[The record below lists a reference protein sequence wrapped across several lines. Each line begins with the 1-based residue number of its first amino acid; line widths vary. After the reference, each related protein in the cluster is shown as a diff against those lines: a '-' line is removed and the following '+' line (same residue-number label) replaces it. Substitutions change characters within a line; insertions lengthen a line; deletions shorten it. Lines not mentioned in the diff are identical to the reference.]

1 MFCLTLLV
9 KFSSLTGYFLSYILP
24 PTDRLVHWWEMTTGT
39 KETSTKE
46 QILDV
51 ASRLIHVRGFNKT
64 SVDEILKE
72 SGVGKGN
79 FYYYFKSKDELG
91 FAILD
96 RSIERITREI
106 IEKCFTDGKD
116 PWQQLLDFFD
126 CQVERIRRQGCTGGC
141 PLGNLA
147 VEMSDIHEEFR
158 RRLNKAFDR
167 LRSRIEDTLTQA
179 RTQGMLRND
188 ADIPRLAHFLVAA
201 FEGALMM
208 GKLHKDIGIIAGVV
222 EELKGH
228 LAHYRVA

>member
-1 MFCLTLLV
+1 
-9 KFSSLTGYFLSYILP
+9 
-24 PTDRLVHWWEMTTGT
+24 MTTGT

-179 RTQGMLRND
+179 RTEEFRRRLNKAFDRLRSRIEDTLTQARTQGMLRND
-188 ADIPRLAHFLVAA
+188 ANIPRLAHFLVAA

-208 GKLHKDIGIIAGVV
+208 GKLYKDIGIIAGVV

>member
-1 MFCLTLLV
+1 MTLLV
-9 KFSSLTGYFLSYILP
+9 KFSSLTGFFRSYILP
-24 PTDRLVHWWEMTTGT
+24 TNRLVHGWEMPTSLR
-39 KETSTKE
+39 ETSTRE
-46 QILDV
+46 QILDA

-79 FYYYFKSKDELG
+79 FYYYFKSKDVLG

-116 PWQQLLDFFD
+116 PWQQLIDFLD

-158 RRLNKAFDR
+158 RRLNEAFDR
-167 LRSRIEDTLTQA
+167 LRSRIEDTLAQTKA
-179 RTQGMLRND
+179 QGTLRDD
-188 ADIPRLAHFLVAA
+188 ADIPRLAHFIVAG

-208 GKLHKDIGIIAGVV
+208 GKLHKSTDIIAGVV